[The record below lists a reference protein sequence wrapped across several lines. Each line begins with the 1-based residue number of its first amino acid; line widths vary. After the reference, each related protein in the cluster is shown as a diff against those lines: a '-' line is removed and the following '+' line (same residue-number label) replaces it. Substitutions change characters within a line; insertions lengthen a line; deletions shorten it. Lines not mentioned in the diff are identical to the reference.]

1 MPSPSPRE
9 ENKQSALPT
18 IHGSRNADGS
28 ARRISN
34 QEIHLSIKPK
44 LCEWCGQEFA
54 KKSATAHRIARFC
67 GRSCSA
73 KWRMRQ
79 PEHLAKVHNPEVA
92 AKRGAS
98 RSAFLRSGSPAATR
112 ELDRI
117 RRLNPTSDP
126 VVREKISRQ
135 LKAMN
140 HRPSVRGGNGQGM
153 TPPQSMLLEILGDSW
168 QAELCVSLGK
178 RTPGYPTHY
187 KLDLG
192 NSDLKVGIELDGNSH
207 YSRKALDR
215 KKDEKLASLGWTVLR
230 FWNHQ
235 ILDWI
240 AAGTPMGDC
249 ISTTLASKGIRPI
262 R

>member
-1 MPSPSPRE
+1 MRS
-9 ENKQSALPT
+9 QSNPETDKSSAHQT
-18 IHGSRNADGS
+18 TRGSRNADGS
-28 ARRISN
+28 ARKISN

-44 LCEWCGQEFA
+44 PCEWCGQMFA

-98 RSAFLRSGSPAATR
+98 RSAWLRSGSPAA
-112 ELDRI
+112 ELELERI
-117 RRLNPTSDP
+117 RNLNPMSDP
-126 VVREKISRQ
+126 TVRDKVSRR

-140 HRPSVRGGNGQGM
+140 HQPSVRGGNGQGM
-153 TPPQSMLLEILGDSW
+153 TEPQAMLKEILGDSW
-168 QAELCVSLGK
+168 RVEHSVSLGK
-178 RTPGYPTHY
+178 LTPGYPTHY
-187 KLDLG
+187 KLDLA
-192 NSDLKVGIELDGNSH
+192 NADLKVGIELDGASH

-230 FWNHQ
+230 FWNQQ
-235 ILDWI
+235 ILDWM
-240 AAGTPMGDC
+240 AAGTPTDDS
-249 ISTTLASKGIRPI
+249 ISMTLESKGIRLT

>member
-1 MPSPSPRE
+1 MPSQSPRE
-9 ENKQSALPT
+9 ADKSSAHQITP
-18 IHGSRNADGS
+18 GSPNGDGS

-34 QEIHLSIKPK
+34 REIHLSMQPKP
-44 LCEWCGQEFA
+44 CEWCGELFM
-54 KKSATAHRIARFC
+54 KKSATVQRRARFC

-73 KWRMRQ
+73 KWRMSQ
-79 PEHLAKVHNPEVA
+79 PEHVAKLHTPEVA
-92 AKRGAS
+92 AKRGVK
-98 RSAFLRSGSPAATR
+98 RSAHLRSGSKSAQR

-117 RRLNPTSDP
+117 RRLNPMSNP
-126 VVREKISRQ
+126 AVREKCSRR

-153 TPPQSMLLEILGDSW
+153 TGPQAMMLAILGDSW
-168 QAELCVSLGK
+168 RAELSVSLGK

-192 NSDLKVGIELDGNSH
+192 NAELKVGIELDGNSH
-207 YSRKALDR
+207 RSRKALDR
-215 KKDEKLASLGWTVLR
+215 KKDAKLASLGWTVLR

-235 ILDWI
+235 IIDWI
-240 AAGTPMGDC
+240 EAGTPTDGS
-249 ISTTLASKGIRPI
+249 ISTTLASKGIRLT